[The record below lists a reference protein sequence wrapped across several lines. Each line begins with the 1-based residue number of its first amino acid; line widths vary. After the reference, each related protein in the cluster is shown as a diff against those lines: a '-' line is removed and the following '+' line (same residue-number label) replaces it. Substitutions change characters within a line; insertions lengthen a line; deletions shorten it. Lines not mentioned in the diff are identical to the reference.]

1 MGSKSRFLLFAAL
14 ALVWALLA
22 TTSSPGNGAKLSQ
35 KEGSKTFVSLSRTMT
50 IRLTSS
56 AFSKGAPIPA
66 KHTCDGQDIS
76 PPLKWSNIPPG
87 TKSFAL
93 VCDDPDAP
101 VGIWVHWVLYGLPGS
116 ATELKEGLPA
126 VETLVN
132 GAKQGLNDFRRV
144 GYGGPCPPGGSPHR
158 YFFKLYALNAEL
170 DLPPKATK
178 KNLLRAMEGHILAE
192 GHLMGTYQRR

>member
-1 MGSKSRFLLFAAL
+1 MGRKSRFRLFAVF
-14 ALVWALLA
+14 ALVLAFLA
-22 TTSSPGNGAKLSQ
+22 TNSSPGTGAKTSG
-35 KEGSKTFVSLSRTMT
+35 KEASKMT

-56 AFSKGAPIPA
+56 AFSEGAPIPA
-66 KHTCDGQDIS
+66 KYTCDGQDIS

-101 VGIWVHWVLYGLPGS
+101 VGIWVHWLLYGLPGS
-116 ATELKEGLPA
+116 ATELQEGLPPS
-126 VETLVN
+126 ETLIN

-170 DLPPKATK
+170 NLPPKATK
-178 KNLLRAMEGHILAE
+178 KDLLRVMEGHILAE
-192 GHLMGTYQRR
+192 GHLMGTYKRK